1 MRERERERETVRD
14 REKMGKWRE
23 KMGILYYIGEGV
35 GERVRV
41 KRDVRETVRE
51 KGDRVIGE
59 KQR

>member
-1 MRERERERETVRD
+1 MCERERETVRD
-14 REKMGKWRE
+14 REKMRKWRE